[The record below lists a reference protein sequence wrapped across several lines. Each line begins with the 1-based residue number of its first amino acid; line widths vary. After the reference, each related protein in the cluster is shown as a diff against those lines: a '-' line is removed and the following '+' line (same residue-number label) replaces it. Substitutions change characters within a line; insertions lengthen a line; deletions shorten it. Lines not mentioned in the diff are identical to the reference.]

1 MREILIL
8 NIPSIFFTNYLEVP
22 SETQLFSKLAY
33 WKRPDIIFQKKKI
46 SSATLLT
53 IFGGRVFD
61 IKSFLI
67 DERIPDGWES
77 RARNRWGLTI
87 FKFNWTT
94 IPLEL
99 SINEKKYRAKRALQK
114 AETSQEAL
122 NPPQLWNICTTITI
136 SSTTT
141 SESTLTTG
149 FSTPI
154 QILFASIFISLTTFH
169 VYVSR

>member
-1 MREILIL
+1 M
-8 NIPSIFFTNYLEVP
+8 
-22 SETQLFSKLAY
+22 
-33 WKRPDIIFQKKKI
+33 
-46 SSATLLT
+46 LT

-122 NPPQLWNICTTITI
+122 NPPQLWNICTAITI
-136 SSTTT
+136 IYHHFRVDTDYRIFYTNSDSFCFNFHLFNYISCLCIEVVFYGISWVLCFFFVQLCRQVPGFTWFDFVLVIG
-141 SESTLTTG
+141 SERLP
-149 FSTPI
+149 F
-154 QILFASIFISLTTFH
+154 F
-169 VYVSR
+169 VYVKS